1 MLMMPHGPAFG
12 NYSYSRDVD
21 IPPMNGIPFRHIDQQ
36 SLLVRPAINHLHFR
50 ELYPLLVP
58 RRCGDTGHHHELDK
72 LLTFP
77 RQFPALCF
85 L

>member
-36 SLLVRPAINHLHFR
+36 SLLVRPAINHLHF
-50 ELYPLLVP
+50 
-58 RRCGDTGHHHELDK
+58 
-72 LLTFP
+72 
-77 RQFPALCF
+77 
-85 L
+85 